1 MKFKIDENL
10 PAEIKIIL
18 RGAGHDALDLGDQ
31 AMLGA
36 KDKVIA
42 NICRAEQRAIV
53 TLDTDFAD
61 IRTYPP
67 DEYSGIIVL
76 RLSRQDKPYVM
87 QIIQQTLEKFAVEP
101 LIGKLWIVEDRQIR
115 IRG

>member
-10 PAEIKIIL
+10 PAEVKVIL
-18 RGAGHDALDLGDQ
+18 KQAGHDALDLGDQ
-31 AMLGA
+31 SMLGA
-36 KDKVIA
+36 KDDTIA
-42 NICRAEQRAIV
+42 DVCRVEKRAIV

-76 RLSRQDKPYVM
+76 RLSRQDKPM
-87 QIIQQTLEKFAVEP
+87 LCRSFSR
-101 LIGKLWIVEDRQIR
+101 LWKNSL
-115 IRG
+115 